1 MISGLVYNNKTVV
14 VYQTKINF
22 VIFGCDSTFEVLSRV
37 RAVGSSSLWL
47 GEGQRF
53 ESVTRNYLIINLKDT
68 IMNLLTLSVKQIY
81 FDEILAGKKT
91 HEYREIRPTN
101 AKKYIT
107 YLCGGKEYKADEELP
122 EEGEIELKPIKY
134 DAIKFLTGEYK
145 GKRPYAIV
153 EVKGAEA
160 SILTDED
167 GNDIVYEHQGEEYLA
182 AQMDYTL
189 GEVLEKHIDWLFNL
203 KIIAESQE
211 E

>member
-1 MISGLVYNNKTVV
+1 
-14 VYQTKINF
+14 
-22 VIFGCDSTFEVLSRV
+22 
-37 RAVGSSSLWL
+37 
-47 GEGQRF
+47 
-53 ESVTRNYLIINLKDT
+53 
-68 IMNLLTLSVKQIY
+68 MNILTLSIKQIY

-167 GNDIVYEHQGEEYLA
+167 GNDIVYGTSSKMRL
-182 AQMDYTL
+182 
-189 GEVLEKHIDWLFNL
+189 
-203 KIIAESQE
+203 
-211 E
+211 